1 MNQAVVTL
9 KSNKYAHATSI
20 AGLKGAKLGT
30 QLGTTSYDFITGR
43 DQARRA
49 SPPPTTR

>member
-1 MNQAVVTL
+1 MNQVVVAL

-30 QLGTTSYDFITGR
+30 QLGTTSYDLHHGR
-43 DQARRA
+43 DQAAARSR
-49 SPPPTTR
+49 PPTTR

>member
-1 MNQAVVTL
+1 MNQAVVAL

-30 QLGTTSYDFITGR
+30 QLGTTSYGFITER
-43 DQARRA
+43 DQAVGP
-49 SPPPTTR
+49 SPAPTTR